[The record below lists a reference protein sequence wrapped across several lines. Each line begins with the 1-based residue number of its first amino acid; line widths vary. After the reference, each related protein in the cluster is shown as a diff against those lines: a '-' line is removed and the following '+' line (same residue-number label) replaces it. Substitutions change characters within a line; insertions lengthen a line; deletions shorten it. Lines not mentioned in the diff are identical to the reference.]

1 MKTPDIRRNLQ
12 AGIIIAMLLAIR
24 STAESAESEPT
35 LKEAFKD
42 YFKVGTAIS
51 RSITTGNAGFRRT
64 AEEVGKDI
72 ALVKA
77 QFNQIVPENEMK
89 WMSLHPRPGKDGY
102 DWTAADAFV
111 EFGLENNMEL
121 AGHTLVWHSQ
131 TPNWVFEGTS
141 LPAGVTQEPKPAGEE
156 KKPEAPQPVSP
167 PAPGRGP
174 GGGGFGGFRG
184 FNLDGPH
191 ASREEL
197 LERMR
202 EHIHSVV
209 GRYKGK
215 VKVWD
220 VVNEAIADNGPDLL
234 RKSPW
239 SVIIGPDFIE
249 KAFEYAHEADPD
261 AILRYNDYGLE
272 KPEKRKKLVTLIK
285 QLQEKKVPVTAIGS
299 QAHLNVSITFETM
312 DQSLAEMKALGLP
325 IHITELD
332 VNSAASGQR
341 NTGADIGTNGAATE
355 GGLVAEADK
364 KLTDAY
370 VGIFRAFLKHHDA
383 VKLVT
388 FWGPNDANSWRS
400 RGRPLLFDGE
410 SKPKP
415 AFDAVVK
422 LGNEPKAG
430 TP

>member
-1 MKTPDIRRNLQ
+1 MKAD
-12 AGIIIAMLLAIR
+12 
-24 STAESAESEPT
+24 
-35 LKEAFKD
+35 
-42 YFKVGTAIS
+42 V
-51 RSITTGNAGFRRT
+51 
-64 AEEVGKDI
+64 

-77 QFNQIVPENEMK
+77 QFNQVVAENEMK
-89 WMSLHPRPGKDGY
+89 WGSLHPRPGKEGY

-111 EFGLENNMEL
+111 EFGIKNNMEL

-131 TPNWVFEGTS
+131 TPNWVFEGTH
-141 LPAGVTQEPKPAGEE
+141 LPPGASPESKPAGEE
-156 KKPEAPQPVSP
+156 NKAAAVPPLHRHPPPRHPPDAPG
-167 PAPGRGP
+167 PGRGP
-174 GGGGFGGFRG
+174 GGGGGFGGFRG
-184 FNLDGPH
+184 FNLDGPR

-202 EHIHSVV
+202 EHIHAVV

-215 VKVWD
+215 IKVWD
-220 VVNEAIADNGPDLL
+220 VVNEAISDGGPDVL

-249 KAFEYAHEADPD
+249 KAFQYAHEADPD

-272 KPEKRKKLVTLIK
+272 NPEKRKKLITLIK
-285 QLQEKKVPVTAIGS
+285 QLQEKKVPVMAIGS

-312 DQSLAEMKALGLP
+312 DQSLAEMKSLGLP

-332 VNSAASGQR
+332 VNSATGGQR
-341 NTGADIGTNGAATE
+341 NTGADIGANAATTE

-370 VGIFRAFLKHHDA
+370 VGIFRAFLKHRDA
-383 VKLVT
+383 VKIVT

-400 RGRPLLFDGE
+400 RGRPLLFDGD

-415 AFDAVVK
+415 AFDAVIKLVK
-422 LGNEPKAG
+422 PRAA
-430 TP
+430 P